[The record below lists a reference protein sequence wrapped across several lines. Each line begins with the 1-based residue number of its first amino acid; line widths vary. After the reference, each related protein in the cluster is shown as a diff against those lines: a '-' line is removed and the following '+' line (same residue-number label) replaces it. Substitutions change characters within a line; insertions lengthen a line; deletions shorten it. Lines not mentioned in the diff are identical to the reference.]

1 MPTLA
6 NGGQIIP
13 SAPEMYSPPIQ
24 KLNGS
29 ALDVASTNTIN
40 AFRSQAEAARALGA
54 GQKGASR
61 RRRRG
66 GAALNLNARIPDLPE
81 AGTISGVSHAQNHL
95 DAVNHLN
102 QIRADKVGDSLINAT
117 PIKLGGKKHGRSRK
131 RSHRR
136 GRRRVTRRR
145 RGSRRSV

>member
-6 NGGQIIP
+6 NGQIIP
-13 SAPEMYSPPIQ
+13 SAPAMYSPPLQ
-24 KLNGS
+24 SLNGS
-29 ALDVASTNTIN
+29 ALDVASSNTIN
-40 AFRSQAEAARALGA
+40 SFRSQAEAARALGA

-61 RRRRG
+61 RKKRG
-66 GAALNLNARIPDLPE
+66 GFSLNARIPDLPE
-81 AGTISGVSHAQNHL
+81 AGTIAGVSHSQNHL

-102 QIRADKVGDSLINAT
+102 QIRADKIGDSLINAT